1 MGDSPEQARIGIA
14 GDGFASVGGGQVEEE
29 EKGGGVDAANNSVSQ
44 LIQLD
49 KGETQDRLGDDNK
62 GGDEQDAFVKKPTR
76 YLSLDQIKV
85 GLVGPMD
92 KIFIARDES
101 YIVTLRELEA
111 TRRHMIEFTQNMMCL
126 VDDYANMTTLNLKQ
140 I

>member
-14 GDGFASVGGGQVEEE
+14 GDGFASVGGGQVGEE
-29 EKGGGVDAANNSVSQ
+29 EKGVDAANNSVSQ

-62 GGDEQDAFVKKPTR
+62 GVGEQDAFVKKPTR

-126 VDDYANMTTLNLKQ
+126 VDDYANMTTLNLK
-140 I
+140 

>member
-29 EKGGGVDAANNSVSQ
+29 EKGGGADAANNSVSQ

-92 KIFIARDES
+92 KIFILIIR
-101 YIVTLRELEA
+101 
-111 TRRHMIEFTQNMMCL
+111 
-126 VDDYANMTTLNLKQ
+126 K
-140 I
+140 